1 MSEEQTF
8 EVGDK
13 IQYCSGN
20 PNVLHPI
27 GTVVKLMTRIKNHHQ
42 KILVQYGNDK
52 PRLVYANDYRIIEKV
67 KHETL

>member
-20 PNVLHPI
+20 PAVMHPV
-27 GTVVKLMTRIKNHHQ
+27 GNVVKLVTRIKNHHQ
-42 KILVQYGNDK
+42 KILVQFGSER
-52 PRLVYANDYRIIEKV
+52 PRLVYANDYKKV
-67 KHETL
+67 DK